1 MLKMNFRFGLI
12 TVAVSALV
20 LSISCEHAVAPSTSA
35 FDLPDYSYLVEPAAR
50 WSAYGLKNYAIEQKR
65 LCFCRFPHE
74 FVKLIVQNNKIVAG
88 IDLTNGKPVPASI
101 LQSYQTVDS
110 LFVWIE
116 EMKVLNP
123 ERLEIEYDARFGY
136 PKKISFDYSS
146 GVADDELWIE
156 TQGLQTFSGD
166 REPAVII
173 IDAPPDSLQLDNF
186 TLHGIAINGD
196 KLVLDISHGGGCKQ
210 HAYALFMSPPA
221 FLKSFPAQAD
231 LYLQHNGN
239 GDFCEALLRPQLGF
253 DLRPVA
259 ELYQKL
265 YQRRD
270 PIQINVYGYS
280 RSQPGEK
287 RSAIYSPQ

>member
-1 MLKMNFRFGLI
+1 MVKMKNRLGLI
-12 TVAVSALV
+12 AAALSALA
-20 LSISCEHAVAPSTSA
+20 LSLSCEHAVAPSTSA
-35 FDLPDYSYLVEPAAR
+35 FDLPDYSYLAEPAAR
-50 WSAYGLKNYAIEQKR
+50 WRAYGLKNYSIEQKR

-74 FVKLIVQNNKIVAG
+74 FVKLVVKDNKIVAG
-88 IDLTNGKPVPASI
+88 FDLTNGKPVPASI
-101 LQSYQTVDS
+101 LQYYQTVDS

-116 EMKVLNP
+116 EMKALNP
-123 ERLEIEYDARFGY
+123 ERLDIEYDSRFGF
-136 PKKISFDYSS
+136 PKKIAFDYSA

-156 TQGLQTFSGD
+156 TQALQTLSD
-166 REPAVII
+166 NAESPVII
-173 IDAPPDSLQLDNF
+173 VDVPPDSLLLDSF

-196 KLVLDISHGGGCKQ
+196 KLALDISHGGGCKQ
-210 HAYALFMSPPA
+210 HAYSLFMSPPA

-231 LYLQHNGN
+231 LYLQHEDN
-239 GDFCEALLRPQLGF
+239 DDPCDALLRPQLDF

-259 ELYQKL
+259 GLYQKL

-287 RSAIYSPQ
+287 LSVIYSPK